1 MEYIDSIWNDV
12 ERNKDE
18 ILSSLLHV
26 LHSSYDLG
34 AVQKECESLLTS
46 YMIENGGKEK
56 ASDIMRWVGQAVLDN
71 AIFAK
76 DKTVSDVLGTSEL
89 KFKSFSKR
97 LYDHGVIKAE
107 HNMDTAYRAY
117 LCYALCK
124 QPFTIIQEQNVH
136 DEDANVIEDDKI
148 TDANLSSKKYVIKKH
163 EVPNYVFWPIYIILL
178 IISAVIPIWF
188 AVSNDFE
195 SSETRFLGAC
205 GIIAAMGSKESLH
218 KLLSHFSKKY
228 LLNFLGIYGCGVAG
242 AFFTGIFY
250 FFLLSKG
257 FGGLLGWVLSFIL
270 SVVTVM
276 IFAGVVYFLV
286 NRPFKFNLPHHRP
299 QDNKEKE
306 TSANGEEKE
315 SVDSIEIEKETPT
328 VDSIIQ
334 NSESPKGE
342 QPSPQLNDD
351 GESVSKATQD
361 VDEHDCSSEKIHEE
375 ENENNSNK
383 SQQDKHNESRFCS
396 KSLGY
401 GALLKGAIMFVVVA
415 IIFTIAYYVAYPY
428 YQKVEFEKAIA
439 LLKIGNNEDAEKI
452 LRSLAESGFND
463 AETKYGIMLINGD
476 FNKTDLSL
484 GEKLLLNA
492 SQEGDTLAQA
502 KLGRYYYWIKK
513 DVTKA
518 FYWTKEAHA
527 NGSIEA
533 LCDLVSFYS
542 TDDSKEYQNQDS
554 AVFYAK
560 LIPDKNSNKE
570 LFMGNAYSS
579 GDHPNYTMAFYW
591 WKRGAAK
598 NDASCLDN
606 LGFMYHY
613 GNGTAKDNNV
623 ALEYFLKAIDLQPD
637 DSYALRHLG
646 EIYFENGELEKAKSY
661 LQKSADLEDEDAQE
675 ELSRLELTG
684 KIYE

>member
-71 AIFAK
+71 EIFAD
-76 DKTVSDVLGTSEL
+76 DKAVSDVLSASEL

-117 LCYALCK
+117 ICYALCK
-124 QPFTIIQEQNVH
+124 QPFTIIQEHNAH
-136 DEDANVIEDDKI
+136 DKEANVIEDDKI
-148 TDANLSSKKYVIKKH
+148 TDAKLSSKKHVKH
-163 EVPNYVFWPIYIILL
+163 EVPYYVFWPIYIILL

-195 SSETRFLGAC
+195 SSEIRFLGAC

-257 FGGLLGWVLSFIL
+257 FGGLLGWVLSVIL

-286 NRPFKFNLPHHRP
+286 DRPFKSNLPHHRP

-306 TSANGEEKE
+306 TTANGEGQEA
-315 SVDSIEIEKETPT
+315 VDSIEIEKDAPP
-328 VDSIIQ
+328 SNSIQ

-342 QPSPQLNDD
+342 QLSQLNDD
-351 GESVSKATQD
+351 GESEINITQD
-361 VDEHDCSSEKIHEE
+361 VDEHDSSSDNIHEE

-383 SQQDKHNESRFCS
+383 SQQDKHNKYKFCS

-401 GALLKGAIMFVVVA
+401 GTLLKGAIMFVVVA
-415 IIFTIAYYVAYPY
+415 IIFSIAYYVAYPY

-452 LRSLAESGFND
+452 LRSLAESGFTD

-492 SQEGDTLAQA
+492 SQAGDTLAQA
-502 KLGRYYYWIKK
+502 KLGSYYYRFKK
-513 DVTKA
+513 DVAKA

-533 LCDLVSFYS
+533 LYDLVSFYS
-542 TDDSKEYQNQDS
+542 SDDSKEYQNQDS

-560 LIPDKNSNKE
+560 FIPENNSYKE

>member
-18 ILSSLLHV
+18 ILSSLLHD

-124 QPFTIIQEQNVH
+124 QPFTIIQEHNAH
-136 DEDANVIEDDKI
+136 DKEANVIEDDKI
-148 TDANLSSKKYVIKKH
+148 TDAKLSSKKHVKH
-163 EVPNYVFWPIYIILL
+163 EVPYYVFWPIYIILL

-195 SSETRFLGAC
+195 SSEIRFLGAC

-257 FGGLLGWVLSFIL
+257 FGGLLGWVLSVIL

-286 NRPFKFNLPHHRP
+286 DRPFKSNLPHHRP

-306 TSANGEEKE
+306 TTANGEGQEA
-315 SVDSIEIEKETPT
+315 VDSIEIEKDAPP
-328 VDSIIQ
+328 SNSIQ

-342 QPSPQLNDD
+342 QLSQLNDD
-351 GESVSKATQD
+351 GESEINITQD
-361 VDEHDCSSEKIHEE
+361 VDEHDSSSDNIHEE

-383 SQQDKHNESRFCS
+383 SQQDKHNKYKFCS

-401 GALLKGAIMFVVVA
+401 GTLLKGAIMFVVVA
-415 IIFTIAYYVAYPY
+415 IIFSIAYYVAYPY
-428 YQKVEFEKAIA
+428 YQKVEFEKAIS
-439 LLKIGNNEDAEKI
+439 LLKIGNDEDAEKI
-452 LRSLAESGFND
+452 LRSLAESGFTD

-492 SQEGDTLAQA
+492 SQAGDTLAQA
-502 KLGRYYYWIKK
+502 KLGSYYYRFKK
-513 DVTKA
+513 DVAKA

-533 LCDLVSFYS
+533 LCNLVSFYS
-542 TDDSKEYQNQDS
+542 SDESKEYQNQDS

-560 LIPDKNSNKE
+560 LIPDNNSDKE
-570 LFMGNAYSS
+570 LYMGNAYSS

-591 WKRGAAK
+591 WKRGATN

>member
-18 ILSSLLHV
+18 FLSSLLHV

-71 AIFAK
+71 EIFAD
-76 DKTVSDVLGTSEL
+76 DKAVSDVLSASEL

-117 LCYALCK
+117 ICYALCK
-124 QPFTIIQEQNVH
+124 QPFTIIQEHNAH
-136 DEDANVIEDDKI
+136 DKEANVIEDDKI
-148 TDANLSSKKYVIKKH
+148 TDAKLSSKKHVKH
-163 EVPNYVFWPIYIILL
+163 EVPYYVFWPIYIILL

-195 SSETRFLGAC
+195 SSEIRFLGAC

-257 FGGLLGWVLSFIL
+257 FGGLLGWVLSVIL

-286 NRPFKFNLPHHRP
+286 DRPFKSNLPHHRP

-306 TSANGEEKE
+306 TTANGEGQEA
-315 SVDSIEIEKETPT
+315 VDSIEIEKDAPP
-328 VDSIIQ
+328 SNSIQ

-342 QPSPQLNDD
+342 QLSQLNDD
-351 GESVSKATQD
+351 GESEINITQD
-361 VDEHDCSSEKIHEE
+361 VDEHDSSSDNIHEE

-383 SQQDKHNESRFCS
+383 SQQDKHNKYKFCS

-401 GALLKGAIMFVVVA
+401 GTLLKGAIMFVVVA
-415 IIFTIAYYVAYPY
+415 IIFSIAYYVAYPY
-428 YQKVEFEKAIA
+428 YQKVEFEKAIS
-439 LLKIGNNEDAEKI
+439 LLKIGNDEDAEKI
-452 LRSLAESGFND
+452 LRSLAESGFTD

-492 SQEGDTLAQA
+492 SQAGDTLAQA
-502 KLGRYYYWIKK
+502 KLGSYYYRFKK
-513 DVTKA
+513 DVAKA

-533 LCDLVSFYS
+533 LCNLVSFYS
-542 TDDSKEYQNQDS
+542 SDESKEYQNQDS

-560 LIPDKNSNKE
+560 LIPDNNSDKE
-570 LFMGNAYSS
+570 LYMGNAYSS

-591 WKRGAAK
+591 WKRGATN

>member
-12 ERNKDE
+12 ERNKGE

-26 LHSSYDLG
+26 LHNSYDLG
-34 AVQKECESLLTS
+34 AVQKECESRLTS

-107 HNMDTAYRAY
+107 RNMDMAYRAY
-117 LCYALCK
+117 ICYALCK
-124 QPFTIIQEQNVH
+124 QPFTIIQEQNAH

-148 TDANLSSKKYVIKKH
+148 TDAKQLSKKYVNKKH

-178 IISAVIPIWF
+178 IISAVIPICF

-195 SSETRFLGAC
+195 SAETRFLGAC

-218 KLLSHFSKKY
+218 KFLSHFSKKY

-242 AFFTGIFY
+242 AFFTGFFY
-250 FFLLSKG
+250 SFLLSKG
-257 FGGLLGWVLSFIL
+257 ISGILGWVLSVIL
-270 SVVTVM
+270 SIVTVM
-276 IFAGVVYFLV
+276 IFAVVAYFLA
-286 NRPFKFNLPHHRP
+286 NWPFKPNHPH
-299 QDNKEKE
+299 QSLQNNKEMETTANEEGKE
-306 TSANGEEKE
+306 T
-315 SVDSIEIEKETPT
+315 VDSIEIEEDAPT
-328 VDSIIQ
+328 SNSAIQ
-334 NSESPKGE
+334 NGESPKRD
-342 QPSPQLNDD
+342 QLLQLNDD
-351 GESVSKATQD
+351 EESVNKTTQD
-361 VDEHDCSSEKIHEE
+361 VDENDCSSENEHEE
-375 ENENNSNK
+375 ENETNFK
-383 SQQDKHNESRFCS
+383 KTQQVKHHKRRFCS
-396 KSLGY
+396 KNLGY

-415 IIFTIAYYVAYPY
+415 IIFSIIYLVAYPY
-428 YQKVEFEKAIA
+428 YQKVEFEKAIS
-439 LLKIGNNEDAEKI
+439 LLKTGNNEDAEKI
-452 LRSLAESGFND
+452 LRSLAESGFTD
-463 AETKYGIMLINGD
+463 AETKYGIILINGD
-476 FNKTDLSL
+476 FNKTDLAF

-492 SQEGDTLAQA
+492 SQAGDTLAQA
-502 KLGRYYYWIKK
+502 KLGSYYYRFKK
-513 DVTKA
+513 DVAKA

-533 LCDLVSFYS
+533 LCNLVSFYS
-542 TDDSKEYQNQDS
+542 SDESKEYQNQDS

-560 LIPDKNSNKE
+560 LIPDNNSDKE
-570 LFMGNAYSS
+570 LYMGNAYSS

-591 WKRGAAK
+591 WKRGATN